1 MLHGRDDEAFPMSS
15 TIELAGGLA
24 TADVVLL
31 SECSHSVAVERTTT
45 FLALA
50 SDFFRRHLDN
60 E

>member
-1 MLHGRDDEAFPMSS
+1 MSS